1 MGSPPSDDSHRT
13 TAGTRSP
20 DRAWAATEMMPR
32 SRRTLDHGKALP
44 IGTHLAEFE
53 WLRRLGEGGF
63 GIVDLVRDHSLQR
76 RVAIKEYMPF
86 TLASRAGSLQV
97 VVRSGKQSP
106 LFDAG

>member
-1 MGSPPSDDSHRT
+1 
-13 TAGTRSP
+13 
-20 DRAWAATEMMPR
+20 MMPR

-53 WLRRLGEGGF
+53 WLWRLGQGGF
-63 GIVDLVRDHSLQR
+63 GIVDLARDHSLQR

-97 VVRSGKQSP
+97 VVRSGKHSP
-106 LFDAG
+106 VFDAGINIFITEARLLAQFDPPRC